1 MSRLKSIL
9 SDFVN
14 DPAFAEPANAF
25 SVKLGEQGANPAVE
39 TARQAAATTL
49 DERLKSDRRS
59 SDGYFLVC
67 VAMVVLLFLV
77 EIVLVLTQFDKPE
90 LVKGAVAAFGVGA
103 FGLILL
109 MVKLWGD
116 RNRIGLILA
125 LGQSLEPADM
135 RDVLHALLEQQ
146 YGKGPTA
153 AASVDKATS
162 K

>member
-1 MSRLKSIL
+1 MSQLKAIL

-14 DPAFAEPANAF
+14 DPAFVEPANAM
-25 SVKLGEQGANPAVE
+25 SVKLGEQEANAAAE
-39 TARQAAATTL
+39 AARQTAATTL
-49 DERLKSDRRS
+49 DERLKSDRRT
-59 SDGYFLVC
+59 SDCYFLVC

-77 EIVLVLTQFDKPE
+77 EIGLVLTQFDKPE

-103 FGLILL
+103 FGLISI

-125 LGQSLEPADM
+125 LGQSLEPADL
-135 RDVLHALLEQQ
+135 RDILHVLLEQQ
-146 YGKGPTA
+146 YDKGSTA
-153 AASVDKATS
+153 TASVDKTTS